1 MKHKREGK
9 RTWRN
14 FWQRSLTIPTGSKF
28 ISEAKIRKH
37 RLDKTGDPVLILTI
51 TVDDEVIKYAIH
63 QGLAWQMV
71 REIRKAIGFSESEL
85 DAARWIG
92 RYSGGDV

>member
-1 MKHKREGK
+1 MTKR
-9 RTWRN
+9 RWNN
-14 FWQRSLTIPTGSKF
+14 FWQRTLVIPTGSKF
-28 ISEAKIRKH
+28 ISKSKITKH
-37 RLDKTGDPVLILTI
+37 RMDKTADPVLVWTI
-51 TVDDEVIKYAIH
+51 EVDGETIKYAIH

-71 REIRKAIGFSESEL
+71 RDIRKAIGFSESEL

>member
-1 MKHKREGK
+1 MKHAPGRS
-9 RTWRN
+9 WRN
-14 FWQRSLTIPTGSKF
+14 FWKRRVTIPTGSRF
-28 ISEAKIRKH
+28 ITDAKITRH
-37 RLDKTGDPVLILTI
+37 RQVNSSDPVLILHI

-71 REIRKAIGFSESEL
+71 RQIRKAIGFSESEL
-85 DAARWIG
+85 DVARHIG